1 MITTSKMYITDNYT
15 QTIWSQD
22 QTIVISKLR
31 DCIKLNEEYQRCF
44 QLTKTKLASNP
55 SERPFDFSEM
65 YIFGKFDS
73 FVRRCERIIDMFAT
87 INLYSHLADSK
98 IEGISPFYSKF
109 NMIITSMKKKDY
121 DFLDQRKQDVD
132 SDLDDFRRSIAD
144 LHANINEFLD
154 KYFNA
159 IRNTERALN
168 ALKRFEKLQLPNIG
182 LNEKYAKI
190 LQQYSKDLDSVAKI
204 YQKHS
209 KEPLISRDLPPIAGK
224 ICCCFYFIFRCIK
237 LNIIVIQGRITWAR
251 QLYMRIQQPM
261 DVFAANKTILQY
273 PGAKKIIKNYNELS
287 KVLISYEI
295 LYHEGWRRQVNV
307 VSTGIH
313 SSILIC
319 VNRDDPQSAGATN
332 ATTTTPSSSVVTS
345 TSKTNPEYLVN
356 FDPNI
361 FELIRETQCLAR
373 LGLEIPKEAAIL
385 AQREDILK
393 KHYQDLS
400 QLVEKN
406 KRLREKI
413 KQPFEALL
421 TPKIQRLNDIIKL
434 GLTSLTWVSLTID
447 DFIDTVRLNSLRI
460 AFFSIYS
467 FK

>member
-1 MITTSKMYITDNYT
+1 MYITENYT

-22 QTIVISKLR
+22 QAHVISKLR

-73 FVRRCERIIDMFAT
+73 FVRRCEKIIDMFST
-87 INLYSHLADSK
+87 INLYAHLADSK

-109 NMIITSMKKKDY
+109 NMIIASMKKKDY

-132 SDLDDFRRSIAD
+132 SDLEDFRRSIAD
-144 LHANINEFLD
+144 LHSGINEFLD

-159 IRNTERALN
+159 LRNTERSLN

-190 LQQYSKDLDSVAKI
+190 LQQYSKDLDLVAKI
-204 YQKHS
+204 YQKNS
-209 KEPLISRDLPPIAGK
+209 KEPLISRDLPPTAGK
-224 ICCCFYFIFRCIK
+224 RCFSFRFILFH
-237 LNIIVIQGRITWAR
+237 IIIFQGRIIWAR

-261 DVFAANKTILQY
+261 DIFVANKTILQY
-273 PGAKKIIKNYNELS
+273 HEAKKIIKNYNQLS
-287 KVLISYEI
+287 KVLLSYEI
-295 LYHEGWRRQVNV
+295 LYHRGWLRQVNIV
-307 VSTGIH
+307 ATGIH
-313 SSILIC
+313 SSILIR
-319 VNRDDPQSAGATN
+319 VNRDDLLTTAGTS
-332 ATTTTPSSSVVTS
+332 SSSVVTS
-345 TSKTNPEYLVN
+345 TSQTNPEYLVN

-361 FELIRETQCLAR
+361 LELIRETQCLAR
-373 LGLEIPKEAAIL
+373 LNLEIPKEAAIL

-393 KHYQDLS
+393 RHYQDLT

-421 TPKIQRLNDIIKL
+421 APKIHRLNDIIKP
-434 GLTSLTWVSLTID
+434 GLTSLTWASLTID
-447 DFIDTVRLNSLRI
+447 DFINTVR
-460 AFFSIYS
+460 
-467 FK
+467 